1 VDLQSP
7 PMQILLTN
15 DDGIHAPGILAMY
28 RKLAE
33 RADVRVVAPL
43 TVQSGGSHAIT
54 IRHPV
59 LWHEMRLEGDVFGT
73 AVEGTPAD
81 CVKLALHALCDPHPD
96 LVVSGINSGLNTG
109 IHVLYSG
116 TVSAAMEAAIKGV
129 PAVAVSLELAKEMD
143 YDRAATIADEIIQ
156 KTVSAGLPAGNVCN
170 INIPELVGDRPRG
183 VRLAPM
189 SSKDMAER
197 IERREDPI
205 GRPYYW
211 LGGDFK
217 NIGDQTDTDR
227 HAVAEGYVSVT
238 PLQIDMTDNHL
249 LESWSQS
256 IKTD

>member
-1 VDLQSP
+1 MDLQSL
-7 PMQILLTN
+7 PMRILLTN
-15 DDGIHAPGILAMY
+15 DDGIYAPGILAIF

-33 RADVRVVAPL
+33 RADVRIVAPM

-59 LWHEMRLEGDVFGT
+59 LWHEVRLNGDVFGT

-81 CVKLALHALCDPHPD
+81 CVKLAMHALCDPLPD

-129 PAVAVSLELAKEMD
+129 PAVAISLELADEMN
-143 YDRAATIADEIIQ
+143 YDRAAEISDEIIQ
-156 KTVSAGLPAGNVCN
+156 QVVATDLPAGCVCN
-170 INIPELVGDRPRG
+170 INIPELTDGMPRG
-183 VRLAPM
+183 TRIAPM
-189 SSKDMAER
+189 SSRDMVER
-197 IERREDPI
+197 IERREDPM

-211 LGGDFK
+211 LSGDFK

-238 PLQIDMTDNHL
+238 PLQIDMTNHKL
-249 LESWSQS
+249 MGSWSKALQS
-256 IKTD
+256 D

>member
-1 VDLQSP
+1 
-7 PMQILLTN
+7 MRILLTN
-15 DDGIHAPGILAMY
+15 DDGIHAPGIIAMHHALAQ
-28 RKLAE
+28 
-33 RADVRVVAPL
+33 RADVQIVAPM

-59 LWHEMRLEGDVFGT
+59 LWHEVRLNDGTFGT

-81 CVKLALHALCDPHPD
+81 CVKLALHALCDPLPD

-156 KTVSAGLPAGNVCN
+156 KVAQAGLPAGCVCN
-170 INIPELVGDRPRG
+170 INLPDLIEDRPFG
-183 VRLAPM
+183 VRVTPM
-189 SSKDMAER
+189 STQDMAER
-197 IERREDPI
+197 IERREDPV

-217 NIGDQTDTDR
+217 NVGDQTESDR
-227 HAVAEGYVSVT
+227 HAIADGYVAVT
-238 PLQIDMTDNHL
+238 PLRFDMTDKSL
-249 LESWSQS
+249 LGTWADS
-256 IKTD
+256 IATE